1 MDQDMIEFYLTYKQ
15 NQNCKLQHNKK
26 NKIPQNTPQSV
37 NETKAENHSRL
48 EGKQIYS
55 ANYFRSN
62 LLGQEREDNVMEEI
76 RFKDGFGRIHPK

>member
-1 MDQDMIEFYLTYKQ
+1 MK
-15 NQNCKLQHNKK
+15 
-26 NKIPQNTPQSV
+26 
-37 NETKAENHSRL
+37 TKAENHSRL